1 MLGVMMMLDVLINLD
16 VLIKLGLGVIIN
28 PVVFNVVL
36 LLLLP
41 LASP

>member
-1 MLGVMMMLDVLINLD
+1 MLGVMRMLDVLINLD

-41 LASP
+41 FASP

>member
-1 MLGVMMMLDVLINLD
+1 MMLDVLINLD

-28 PVVFNVVL
+28 PVVFSVVL

-41 LASP
+41 FASP